1 MTLRDIAV
9 GARFVGRLPGFLRRP
24 IGVDQACAVVQRRF
38 EEREANFLALLRHAV
53 YGQATSPY
61 RALLAAAGCEYGDL
75 ERLVRR
81 EGVEGALTALVP
93 AGVYLTVDELKGRH
107 PVRRGTASIVVEQR
121 GLRVPH
127 ARPFLGVRSG
137 GSRGESVPAPIDVT
151 YVRERTPNTCLAIH
165 ARGGAGWAHAVWGV
179 PGSLFL
185 VNLLELAATGAPP
198 VRWFSQLDPVSPSLH
213 PRYRWSSRVV
223 VWASRL
229 AGVPLPAPE
238 HVPVDDPGAIVSWMA
253 ETLARGGVP
262 HLLTYASAGVR
273 VALAAEAA
281 GVGLHGAQ
289 LSLTGEPLTPAR
301 VAAIRRPGARAVA
314 WYGSMESSSIGHAC
328 VAPEASDEVHV
339 LEDRLAL
346 IQPGRESP
354 GSLPPEVP
362 PDALF
367 LSTLLPTALFVLLNV
382 SLGDQG
388 VLSRRRCG
396 CPMERAGWRTHLHT
410 IRSYE
415 KLTAAG
421 MTFLDSDVVRV
432 LEEVLPAR
440 FGGGPTDYQLVEE
453 EGDDGRARLRLLVHP
468 RVGPLQPDRVADAF
482 LAAIGDGS
490 GVERVMSLIWRDARL
505 PHVERR
511 PPLVTATGKIQHLH
525 SQRPSPRMA
534 SP

>member
-1 MTLRDIAV
+1 
-9 GARFVGRLPGFLRRP
+9 
-24 IGVDQACAVVQRRF
+24 
-38 EEREANFLALLRHAV
+38 
-53 YGQATSPY
+53 
-61 RALLAAAGCEYGDL
+61 
-75 ERLVRR
+75 
-81 EGVEGALTALVP
+81 
-93 AGVYLTVDELKGRH
+93 
-107 PVRRGTASIVVEQR
+107 
-121 GLRVPH
+121 
-127 ARPFLGVRSG
+127 
-137 GSRGESVPAPIDVT
+137 
-151 YVRERTPNTCLAIH
+151 
-165 ARGGAGWAHAVWGV
+165 
-179 PGSLFL
+179 
-185 VNLLELAATGAPP
+185 
-198 VRWFSQLDPVSPSLH
+198 
-213 PRYRWSSRVV
+213 
-223 VWASRL
+223 
-229 AGVPLPAPE
+229 
-238 HVPVDDPGAIVSWMA
+238 
-253 ETLARGGVP
+253 
-262 HLLTYASAGVR
+262 
-273 VALAAEAA
+273 
-281 GVGLHGAQ
+281 
-289 LSLTGEPLTPAR
+289 
-301 VAAIRRPGARAVA
+301 VAAIRRAGARAAA

-328 VAPEASDEVHV
+328 VVPEAPDDVHV

-354 GSLPPEVP
+354 GSAPPGVP

-396 CPMERAGWRTHLHT
+396 CPMERVGWRTHLHT

-432 LEEVLPAR
+432 LEEALPAR

-453 EGDDGRARLRLLVHP
+453 EGDDGQARLRLLVHP
-468 RVGPLQPDRVADAF
+468 RVGPLEPDRVADAF

-490 GVERVMSLIWRDARL
+490 GVERVMALAWRDARL